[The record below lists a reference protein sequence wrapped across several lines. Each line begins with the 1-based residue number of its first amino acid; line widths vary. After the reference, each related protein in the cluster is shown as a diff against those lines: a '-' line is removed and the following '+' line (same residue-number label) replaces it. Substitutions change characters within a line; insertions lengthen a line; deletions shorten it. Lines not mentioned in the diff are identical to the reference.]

1 MYEQYE
7 AIIVFD
13 SNSQQLFSVGEG
25 MFNMIAKLWF
35 YGKFVTMVT
44 F

>member
-1 MYEQYE
+1 MYEYYE
-7 AIIVFD
+7 AIIVFG
-13 SNSQQLFSVGEG
+13 SNPQQLFSVGAG

-35 YGKFVTMVT
+35 YGKLVTMVT